1 MLQLQRQ
8 LLKQQQQVKKA
19 ASKQLPPKGGSSAG
33 SVKATA
39 QRVGTAVK
47 QKIQQDMT
55 VTRALADNIRRNSER
70 TARQI
75 KPDASPKV
83 RYSGSNGPNPKPR
96 NLPPVTKP
104 VRSGSSAV
112 TTPPKPRQPRGGQ
125 LATQGRG
132 PLGGQRALPP
142 GVKGGGVE
150 KAGQTIDVKANS
162 SKAPTSKPTPAGTGA
177 AQASPPR
184 GSGSPLPNSARRGG
198 NLPRAG
204 AKAIRGR
211 VADVR
216 PATPSAT
223 AAKPSASVPPASAT
237 TKSAAQATR
246 TSTAQPTTT
255 PAKPVAK
262 GGLARNAKATALK
275 TGRKLDQLVDKYG
288 PRATTNRGVVTR
300 SVLGTAAIMYGAHL
314 AEKAANP
321 KEWERISAELKQRR
335 EADMNKQSAPKPAPK
350 PTPPGVKG
358 ARSPQASAKTK
369 SETVGGNKPTGTTG
383 GKAPVKR
390 PEYKRPK
397 AQVNTPSAAQ
407 QATDKRDKKKL
418 F

>member
-1 MLQLQRQ
+1 MAPKKRPSMLQRQRQ

-19 ASKQLPPKGGSSAG
+19 PSKQLPPKGGSSAG
-33 SVKATA
+33 SAKATA

-47 QKIQQDMT
+47 QKVQQDMT

-75 KPDASPKV
+75 KPDPSPKV
-83 RYSGSNGPNPKPR
+83 RYAGANGPNPKPR

-162 SKAPTSKPTPAGTGA
+162 GKAPTSKPTPAGTGA
-177 AQASPPR
+177 SQASPPR

-216 PATPSAT
+216 PATPSAP
-223 AAKPSASVPPASAT
+223 KPRSL
-237 TKSAAQATR
+237 Q
-246 TSTAQPTTT
+246 QPSG
-255 PAKPVAK
+255 PVSPRLKIGAIK
-262 GGLARNAKATALK
+262 GAATASRLGK
-275 TGRKLDQLVDKYG
+275 AGLG
-288 PRATTNRGVVTR
+288 
-300 SVLGTAAIMYGAHL
+300 SVALAAIAG
-314 AEKAANP
+314 KAAHTLG
-321 KEWERISAELKQRR
+321 KAADMKQWERVQSELKQRQ
-335 EADMNKQSAPKPAPK
+335 ADFKAPKPQTAK
-350 PTPPGVKG
+350 PGQKG
-358 ARSPQASAKTK
+358 AVTPQQSAKTK
-369 SETVGGNKPTGTTG
+369 SETVGSNKPTGTTG
-383 GKAPVKR
+383 GKASTAKR
-390 PEYKRPK
+390 PEYKRSPSTAK
-397 AQVNTPSAAQ
+397 TPSAAV

>member
-142 GVKGGGVE
+142 GVKGGGIE

-162 SKAPTSKPTPAGTGA
+162 GKAPTSKPTPAGTGA
-177 AQASPPR
+177 SQASPPR

-216 PATPSAT
+216 PATPSAPNPKLSAPT
-223 AAKPSASVPPASAT
+223 AKPSASVPPASA
-237 TKSAAQATR
+237 A
-246 TSTAQPTTT
+246 
-255 PAKPVAK
+255 AKPQRPTSKSTSPKPSASSPTASADAANWLKSKSPEAAAARAVAQSRVIK
-262 GGLARNAKATALK
+262 AAKLGGRALAVADLAITAKSVFNPKDNIIT
-275 TGRKLDQLVDKYG
+275 
-288 PRATTNRGVVTR
+288 RARD
-300 SVLGTAAIMYGAHL
+300 LGTAIENTQAKPGQKKQYVSQNDSTK
-314 AEKAANP
+314 KANA
-321 KEWERISAELKQRR
+321 KIQ
-335 EADMNKQSAPKPAPK
+335 ADNNK
-350 PTPPGVKG
+350 
-358 ARSPQASAKTK
+358 
-369 SETVGGNKPTGTTG
+369 NKP
-383 GKAPVKR
+383 R
-390 PEYKRPK
+390 PAEYKRPK
-397 AQVNTPSAAQ
+397 ANISKPSAARAATQ
-407 QATDKRDKKKL
+407 QRDYKKL
-418 F
+418 KDFG

>member
-1 MLQLQRQ
+1 MAPKKRPSMLQRQ
-8 LLKQQQQVKKA
+8 RQPLKQQQQVKKA

-33 SVKATA
+33 SPKAGA
-39 QRVGTAVK
+39 QRLATAVK
-47 QKIQQDMT
+47 QKVQQDVT
-55 VTRALADNIRRNSER
+55 VTRALADNMRRNSER
-70 TARQI
+70 DARQI
-75 KPDASPKV
+75 KPDPSPKV
-83 RYSGSNGPNPKPR
+83 RYAGANGPNPKPR

-162 SKAPTSKPTPAGTGA
+162 GKAPTSKPTPAGTGA
-177 AQASPPR
+177 SQASPPR

-216 PATPSAT
+216 PATSSAPKPRSLQQPSGPVSPRLKIGGIKGAAT
-223 AAKPSASVPPASAT
+223 ASRLGKAGLGSV
-237 TKSAAQATR
+237 
-246 TSTAQPTTT
+246 
-255 PAKPVAK
+255 
-262 GGLARNAKATALK
+262 AL
-275 TGRKLDQLVDKYG
+275 
-288 PRATTNRGVVTR
+288 
-300 SVLGTAAIMYGAHL
+300 AAIAG
-314 AEKAANP
+314 KAADTLG
-321 KEWERISAELKQRR
+321 KAADMKQWERVQSELKQRQ
-335 EADMNKQSAPKPAPK
+335 ADFKAPKPQTAK
-350 PTPPGVKG
+350 PGQKG
-358 ARSPQASAKTK
+358 AVTPQQSAKTK
-369 SETVGGNKPTGTTG
+369 SETVGSNKPTGTTG
-383 GKAPVKR
+383 GKAPTAKR
-390 PEYKRPK
+390 PEYKRPPSTAK
-397 AQVNTPSAAQ
+397 TPSAAV